1 MTATV
6 VIVAYYFL
14 QSEHLAQHMH
24 PIVKRNRDGS
34 YSPISGT
41 EILGERLA
49 IFGASQVQDGTSGGL
64 LFVYE
69 VGDQLLIVDQ
79 ATKAEVQILADEL
92 IASASRKA

>member
-1 MTATV
+1 MTASA
-6 VIVAYYFL
+6 VIVAYSSL
-14 QSEHLAQHMH
+14 QSDHLAQHMH

-41 EILGERLA
+41 ELLGKRLA
-49 IFGASQVQDGTSGGL
+49 IFGAAQVQDETGGDL

-79 ATKAEVQILADEL
+79 ATRTEVQGLADEL